1 MIGRS
6 LSEFDE
12 MSKIKLESSKLIRT
26 ETLLQAREFGLTGAI
41 QPFDLDLHAGE
52 VVGLA
57 GLLGSGRTEMASIL
71 FGVEKADSGSISKSW
86 SYCVRIAGSG
96 Q

>member
-6 LSEFDE
+6 LAEFDE
-12 MSKIKLESSKLIRT
+12 MSKIKLESSKHIKS
-26 ETLLQAREFGLTGAI
+26 EALLQAREFGLTGAI

-57 GLLGSGRTEMASIL
+57 GFLVRVAQKQPVFYLGS
-71 FGVEKADSGSISKSW
+71 KN
-86 SYCVRIAGSG
+86 RIQARLL
-96 Q
+96 